1 MTQPKHVL
9 VIKTSS
15 MGDVIHTL
23 PALTDAAAAIAGIR
37 FDWVVE
43 EAFAEIP
50 TWHPAVERVIPVA
63 IRRWRKS
70 LFKTWRS
77 GEWRQFKEHIGANHY
92 DAVID
97 AQGLLKS
104 ALLTRK
110 ASGPSFGL
118 NKDSAREPI
127 ASRFYQFPQAVAWDQ
142 HAVER
147 VRQLFAQSLGY
158 PLEQTSGRFLLNQA
172 LFPKGQVQNTPYVV
186 FIHGTTWAS
195 KHWPESHWLALAKK
209 VNQAGFH
216 VVLPWGNECEKARAE
231 RIAGAGEA
239 VTVLPRLSLAKVAG
253 VISEARAVVA
263 VDTGLGHLT
272 AALETPAVSLYG
284 PTSPARVGAY
294 GHNQRHL
301 TLAECPKADTENPS
315 VFTPM
320 TPNIVWQSLRAL
332 LTELHE
338 VTTGSCDEKGK
349 ILE

>member
-43 EAFAEIP
+43 EAFVEIP
-50 TWHPAVERVIPVA
+50 AWHPAVERVIPVA

-70 LFKTWRS
+70 LLKTWYS
-77 GEWRQFKEHIGANHY
+77 GEWQQFKEHIGAHHY

-104 ALLTRK
+104 ALLARK
-110 ASGPSFGL
+110 ANGPTFGL

-127 ASRFYQFPQAVAWDQ
+127 ASRFYQFPKAIAWEQ

-158 PLEQTSGRFLLNQA
+158 PLKQTSGQFLLNKGG
-172 LFPKGQVQNTPYVV
+172 FPKGLVKNTPYVV
-186 FIHGTTWAS
+186 FIHSTTWVN
-195 KHWPESHWLALAKK
+195 KHWPENYWLELAKR
-209 VNQAGFH
+209 VNQAGFY
-216 VVLPWGNECEKARAE
+216 VVLPWASEHEKARAE
-231 RIAGAGEA
+231 RIGEAGEN
-239 VTVLPRLSLAKVAG
+239 VVVLPRLSLTELAG
-253 VISEARAVVA
+253 VISEAQAAVA
-263 VDTGLGHLT
+263 VDTGLGHLA

-284 PTSPARVGAY
+284 PTSPLRVGAY
-294 GHNQRHL
+294 GRHQKHL
-301 TLAECPKADTENPS
+301 TLNECPNAES
-315 VFTPM
+315 ASLGIFAPM
-320 TPNIVWQSLRAL
+320 TAKIVWQSLSTL
-332 LTELHE
+332 L
-338 VTTGSCDEKGK
+338 KGAASSDN
-349 ILE
+349 